1 MTWACERFQSY
12 LVGMDFLIQTD
23 HKPLI
28 SLLSSRGLAD
38 LPPSVLRFRL
48 RLLCFTYRIEHVPG
62 KNLVTV
68 DALSRAPIQTAPTEE
83 EKQLETDVR
92 LYINN
97 IVEHLPAS
105 EGRLVQIRAAQNTD
119 DVCKRLKNMVQT
131 GLRNRK
137 ALPPELQQYWQYRQ
151 DLLVADGLL
160 IKGERLVIPVTMQ
173 EEMLGKIHEGH
184 QGRA

>member
-1 MTWACERFQSY
+1 MEQ
-12 LVGMDFLIQTD
+12 
-23 HKPLI
+23 
-28 SLLSSRGLAD
+28 LS
-38 LPPSVLRFRL
+38 
-48 RLLCFTYRIEHVPG
+48 
-62 KNLVTV
+62 
-68 DALSRAPIQTAPTEE
+68 
-83 EKQLETDVR
+83 
-92 LYINN
+92 
-97 IVEHLPAS
+97 AS
-105 EGRLVQIRAAQNTD
+105 EGRLVQIRATKDTD

>member
-1 MTWACERFQSY
+1 
-12 LVGMDFLIQTD
+12 MDFLIQTD

-97 IVEHLPAS
+97 IVEHLPAT
-105 EGRLVQIRAAQNTD
+105 EGRLV
-119 DVCKRLKNMVQT
+119 
-131 GLRNRK
+131 
-137 ALPPELQQYWQYRQ
+137 
-151 DLLVADGLL
+151 
-160 IKGERLVIPVTMQ
+160 
-173 EEMLGKIHEGH
+173 
-184 QGRA
+184 